1 MTTLS
6 IRLRLSLL
14 AAGLVVVTAFTLSFL
29 GSRISRNEF
38 RRVEAVVA
46 VAPGGRIDLE
56 RLRAPLLEEARR
68 RNGFSG
74 SAPVLERLRSGSG
87 AGGLVLLSP
96 EGVTLA
102 ATPESLLRSRI
113 VVTPDGALRVEN
125 GNDVALVRG
134 ASLLL
139 EPGGGLAAATLWAV
153 PVPEPE
159 EADGREGDFMRSVN
173 RALLL
178 AALAVALAGAVA
190 TFLLVGRG
198 VAPLVA
204 LTENARRLARGERAE
219 RLDTGRRDEIGR
231 LAEAFDAMS
240 AALERNERLRRD
252 LVSDVA
258 HELRTPL
265 TNLRGQL
272 EALQD
277 GLRTPTRE
285 VIDSL
290 HGEALALQRL
300 VEDLQ
305 DLSLADAGELRL
317 SRSPTDVAAA
327 LQRAATAIEPVYRTA
342 GVTLE
347 VQPGP
352 PLPLVDA
359 DPLRLG
365 QVLRN
370 LLENAAAHTPK
381 GGRVTLSARRAAA
394 AAVEI
399 AVSDTGEGI
408 GPEALDRIFERFWRA
423 DPSRARATG
432 GTGLGLAIV
441 RSLVAAHGGTVA
453 VESRPGQG
461 STFRV
466 LWPSSNRHVP

>member
-1 MTTLS
+1 MKALS

-14 AAGLVVVTAFTLSFL
+14 AAGLVVVTAFTLGFL

-38 RRVEAVVA
+38 RRVESVVA

-68 RNGFSG
+68 GKGLSG
-74 SAPVLERLRSGSG
+74 SASVLERLRAVSG

-102 ATPESLLRSRI
+102 AVPKELLRSRI
-113 VVTPDGALRVEN
+113 LVTPDGALRVES

-134 ASLLL
+134 SSLLL
-139 EPGGGLAAATLWAV
+139 EPGDGIAPATLWAV
-153 PVPEPE
+153 PLPEPE
-159 EADGREGDFMRSVN
+159 EADGREGLFMRSVN
-173 RALLL
+173 RGLLL
-178 AALAVALAGAVA
+178 AALGVALAGAVA

-219 RLDTGRRDEIGR
+219 RLDSGRRDEIGR

-240 AALERNERLRRD
+240 TALERNERLRRD
-252 LVSDVA
+252 LISDVA
-258 HELRTPL
+258 HQLRTPL

-277 GLRTPTRE
+277 GLRLPTRE
-285 VIDSL
+285 TIDVL

-317 SRSPTDVAAA
+317 
-327 LQRAATAIEPVYRTA
+327 
-342 GVTLE
+342 
-347 VQPGP
+347 
-352 PLPLVDA
+352 
-359 DPLRLG
+359 
-365 QVLRN
+365 
-370 LLENAAAHTPK
+370 
-381 GGRVTLSARRAAA
+381 AR
-394 AAVEI
+394 
-399 AVSDTGEGI
+399 
-408 GPEALDRIFERFWRA
+408 
-423 DPSRARATG
+423 
-432 GTGLGLAIV
+432 
-441 RSLVAAHGGTVA
+441 
-453 VESRPGQG
+453 
-461 STFRV
+461 
-466 LWPSSNRHVP
+466 